1 MTATLYNMHK
11 HAARLLGSGC
21 ILLALLYAGTGMAG
35 GNGPYPEF
43 IAYYDASANGLGIGS
58 VEVRLTR
65 SGADEYLYEQ
75 KMEASGLAALFGPGS
90 SSESSRWRYLDNR
103 IQVLEY
109 RAQQDGGDD
118 EANAHLVYDWDALR
132 VKNTGVGKHWEIDMP
147 EDTIDRLV
155 MQLAMLFELRDGKT
169 SFSYRFPRKGRIKQY
184 DFRLVG
190 EDTTELDMG
199 KLRTLKVTRTD
210 DKKDKSWVWIAP
222 QLDYFPVRFVKQKKT
237 GVKIDL
243 RLRKVEFLPGD
254 TAPGSAAQATD

>member
-1 MTATLYNMHK
+1 MTETRYNMRK
-11 HAARLLGSGC
+11 YIARLLGAGS
-21 ILLALLYAGTGMAG
+21 ILLALCFTGTGMAG
-35 GNGPYPEF
+35 GDDPYPEF

-75 KMEASGLAALFGPGS
+75 KMDASGLAALFGPGS

-103 IQVLEY
+103 IQVIEY
-109 RAQQDGGDD
+109 RSQQDGGDD
-118 EANAHLVYDWDALR
+118 EANAHLSYDWEALR
-132 VKNTGVGKHWEIDMP
+132 VKNTGAGKHWEIAMP

-169 SFSYRFPRKGRIKQY
+169 TFSYRFPRKGRIKQY
-184 DFRLVG
+184 DFKLVG
-190 EDTTELDMG
+190 EDTTELDTG
-199 KLRTLKVTRTD
+199 RYRTLKVARTD

-254 TAPGSAAQATD
+254 TATGSAPPVTD

>member
-1 MTATLYNMHK
+1 MTATLYNVHK
-11 HAARLLGSGC
+11 HITRLLAAGG
-21 ILLALLYAGTGMAG
+21 ILLVLCYTTASAAGSED
-35 GNGPYPEF
+35 PYPEF

-65 SGADEYLYEQ
+65 TGADEYLYEQ
-75 KMEASGLAALFGPGS
+75 KMDASGLAALFGPGS

-103 IQVLEY
+103 IQVIEY
-109 RAQQDGGDD
+109 RSQQDGGDD
-118 EANAHLVYDWDALR
+118 EANARLSYDWDALR
-132 VKNTGVGKHWEIDMP
+132 VKNTGAGKHWDIEMP

-169 SFSYRFPRKGRIKQY
+169 TFSYRFPRKGRIKQY
-184 DFRLVG
+184 DFKLVG

-199 KLRTLKVTRTD
+199 SYRTLKVARTD

-243 RLRKVEFLPGD
+243 RLRKVEFLPGN
-254 TAPGSAAQATD
+254 TATGSTPQLTD